1 MKLCQ
6 TVYKFIRLYSNSL
19 SHVVRKYLPPGNIFY
34 RGIKTWAL
42 DSMEW
47 NGNKLD
53 TSDWFSPSYRPPLNK
68 DHLLI
73 KTTQIK

>member
-1 MKLCQ
+1 MVTIQ
-6 TVYKFIRLYSNSL
+6 WTD
-19 SHVVRKYLPPGNIFY
+19 SHFFWLFTHSGVWIKWNGMVNWNGPG
-34 RGIKTWAL
+34 
-42 DSMEW
+42 MVEW

-53 TSDWFSPSYRPPLNK
+53 TFDRFSPPYRPPLNK